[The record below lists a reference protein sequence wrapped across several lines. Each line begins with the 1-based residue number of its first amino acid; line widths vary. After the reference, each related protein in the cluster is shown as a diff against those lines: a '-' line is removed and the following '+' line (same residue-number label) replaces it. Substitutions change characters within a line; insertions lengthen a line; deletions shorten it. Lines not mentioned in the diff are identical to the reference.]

1 MKLFYYCNIL
11 LLIILSTRGMVSAQ
25 GKNTVEMPI
34 KLSIP
39 AISLIDFAGSDSR
52 ITFTMGNGAEQ
63 IITPSTLN
71 KTWINYSSIVN
82 GNSTNTISVN
92 LSSGNLP
99 AEIGIKLDVGEDAK
113 AGAGTTGKPIGKIT
127 LTPYPQE
134 IITGI
139 GSCFTGK
146 GTQKGHHLIYSW
158 DWLPP
163 YDLDHSSVDNI
174 EVSVTY
180 TLTSTK

>member
-1 MKLFYYCNIL
+1 MELIYRINL
-11 LLIILSTRGMVSAQ
+11 LLIIALYNCVTVMAQTRN
-25 GKNTVEMPI
+25 KVEMPVVF
-34 KLSIP
+34 SIP
-39 AISLIDFAGSDSR
+39 AIALVDFAGSESR
-52 ITFTMGNGAEQ
+52 ITFKTVNGAEQ
-63 IITPSTLN
+63 VITPSTLD
-71 KTWINYSSIVN
+71 KTWINYSSIID

-99 AEIGIKLDVGEDAK
+99 AEIGIKLDVGQDVK
-113 AGAGTTGKPIGKIT
+113 AGAGKTGKPIGQIT

-139 GSCFTGK
+139 GSCYTGR
-146 GTQKGHHLIYSW
+146 GTQKGHQLIYSW

-180 TLTSTK
+180 TLTATK